1 MSGFRL
7 SFPSL
12 APALA
17 IALMLATGAGIAAAE
32 TADDRRVRQLAGQ
45 AGSYAGDVRA
55 LLAKGADPNVPDRN
69 GRTAVHGAASI
80 SATETMQALLKAGGN
95 PNRRD
100 KDGNTPLHLAS
111 AAAPVTG
118 FVATIRLLL
127 RADADPG
134 IANGEGRTPLH
145 IAVTRHE
152 QPAAVEALLAH
163 GADAN
168 RRDRW
173 GSTPLHAALG
183 HNPGWPG
190 WAGSGVP
197 GIVGPL
203 LANGDGLTALQV
215 FVRESIGSGQ
225 TAALLL
231 EAGADPDRKY
241 PDGDALLHAAIRSG
255 GSRGKVKVV
264 EALLA
269 GGAEPCARDA
279 KRYTPYHI
287 ASEGGAIQYALS
299 RAGGGDLACDNRD
312 GEAAEGGTGEARMMQ
327 ARTRTNVRSGPG
339 TQHGKVGLLE
349 AGQEVRVTGEAGE
362 WFRIEGP
369 GGGEAYVHASLLV
382 EPGAQ
387 ADIEPKCTGRQ
398 EGAECWKEIA
408 NKPGCH
414 VWDDEFYPDQTVTWS
429 GSCSG
434 GIASGEGKLVWARGG
449 NSYEAT
455 GTLDQGKRRGEWT
468 VRYANGSVAEGPYA
482 DGEQHGQWILRF
494 ANGGRLEQEVHK
506 GSKEGQP
513 GILVTED
520 GKRHPGTWSGGCF
533 RDRDGETWL
542 RDGDKT
548 REDCRSQ

>member
-1 MSGFRL
+1 MSGSRL
-7 SFPSL
+7 SFL
-12 APALA
+12 AL
-17 IALMLATGAGIAAAE
+17 ALMLAAGGGIAAAE

-111 AAAPVTG
+111 AAARVSG

-127 RADADPG
+127 EADADPG

-145 IAVTRHE
+145 LAVTLSE
-152 QPAAVEALLAH
+152 EPAAVEALLAH

-183 HNPGWPG
+183 PNPGWPG
-190 WAGSGVP
+190 WP
-197 GIVGPL
+197 GTGTPDVVGPL
-203 LANGDGLTALQV
+203 LAKGANPRLANGDGLTALQV

-225 TAALLL
+225 TASLLL
-231 EAGADPDRKY
+231 EAGANPDRKY
-241 PDGDALLHAAIRSG
+241 PDGEAPLHAAIRSG

-287 ASEGGAIQYALS
+287 APEGGAIQYALS
-299 RAGGGDLACDNRD
+299 RAGGGDLACDKRD

-362 WFRIEGP
+362 WFRIEAP
-369 GGGEAYVHASLLV
+369 GGGDGFVYAPLLTRTDPV
-382 EPGAQ
+382 TALG
-387 ADIEPKCTGRQ
+387 PKCRTVGRLTD
-398 EGAECWKEIA
+398 CWVEVSS
-408 NKPGCH
+408 KPDCY
-414 VWDDEFYPDQTVTWS
+414 VWVTYLPDTFEELSWS
-429 GSCSG
+429 GQC
-434 GIASGEGKLVWARGG
+434 ARGAAHG
-449 NSYEAT
+449 RGTIELRYSEGFPMRLT
-455 GTLDQGKRRGEWT
+455 GTLSAGKLDGHIQIN
-468 VRYANGSVAEGPYA
+468 V
-482 DGEQHGQWILRF
+482 DGE
-494 ANGGRLEQEVHK
+494 
-506 GSKEGQP
+506 
-513 GILVTED
+513 LVGE
-520 GKRHPGTWSGGCF
+520 SF
-533 RDRDGETWL
+533 YVDGE
-542 RDGDKT
+542 R
-548 REDCRSQ
+548 QH

>member
-1 MSGFRL
+1 MSGSRL
-7 SFPSL
+7 SFL
-12 APALA
+12 AL
-17 IALMLATGAGIAAAE
+17 ALMLAAGAGIAAAE

-80 SATETMQALLKAGGN
+80 SAVETMQALLKAGGN

-100 KDGNTPLHLAS
+100 KDGNIPLHLAS

-127 RADADPG
+127 RANADPG
-134 IANGEGRTPLH
+134 ITNGEGRTPLH

-203 LANGDGLTALQV
+203 LANGANPLLANGDGLTALQV
-215 FVRESIGSGQ
+215 FVRESTGSGQ
-225 TAALLL
+225 TASLLL

-255 GSRGKVKVV
+255 GTRGKVKVV

-269 GGAEPCARDA
+269 GGADPCARDA

-287 ASEGGAIQYALS
+287 APEGGAIQYALS
-299 RAGGGDLACDNRD
+299 RAGGGDLACNKRD
-312 GEAAEGGTGEARMMQ
+312 GEAAEGGPGEARMMQ

-362 WFRIEGP
+362 WLRIEGP
-369 GGGEAYVHASLLV
+369 GGGEAFVHASLLV
-382 EPGAQ
+382 EAGA
-387 ADIEPKCTGRQ
+387 ATIEP
-398 EGAECWKEIA
+398 EGPSWSVTENQPCQ
-408 NKPGCH
+408 
-414 VWDDEFYPDQTVTWS
+414 VWNIGNRKLEPFTWS
-429 GSCSG
+429 GACING
-434 GIASGEGKLVWARGG
+434 KASGPGTLTVRGGAVINEGGMRAGKLHGHSTTRFNNGTVWEGPM
-449 NSYEAT
+449 
-455 GTLDQGKRRGEWT
+455 WT
-468 VRYANGSVAEGPYA
+468 ANGMVS
-482 DGEQHGQWILRF
+482 
-494 ANGGRLEQEVHK
+494 
-506 GSKEGQP
+506 GSFDSSAGMLP
-513 GILVTED
+513 
-520 GKRHPGTWSGGCF
+520 RAPM
-533 RDRDGETWL
+533 
-542 RDGDKT
+542 
-548 REDCRSQ
+548 